1 MQVALKPR
9 LHGTAFIADAPKGL
23 LLADTGKRMRQ
34 IANAAGRL
42 LKQLEIYD
50 YRRAPD
56 GPGDVTLL
64 DFLASAENRTEDD
77 IILATAQIGRL
88 AEIFDAIDAARE
100 LEQRGRKAAEEAKHL
115 SRLTSIKGRRGD
127 YAANVW
133 LAEMM
138 SIYKVLTRKDPRI
151 SVVAGAPN
159 RGKPSGP
166 IRRALSSS
174 ATDQS
179 GRSGPGARAPKTE
192 VRSGP
197 RARTPFEIHLRR
209 CAR

>member
-1 MQVALKPR
+1 MLFLRFVISDVADQLHVLVWR
-9 LHGTAFIADAPKGL
+9 LLFHGRRCRKMSTYSNQDFERIAETIAKSPAHVTSYAHRFEAAAAWYRLYCRAPKGL

-127 YAANVW
+127 
-133 LAEMM
+133 
-138 SIYKVLTRKDPRI
+138 
-151 SVVAGAPN
+151 
-159 RGKPSGP
+159 
-166 IRRALSSS
+166 
-174 ATDQS
+174 
-179 GRSGPGARAPKTE
+179 
-192 VRSGP
+192 
-197 RARTPFEIHLRR
+197 
-209 CAR
+209 